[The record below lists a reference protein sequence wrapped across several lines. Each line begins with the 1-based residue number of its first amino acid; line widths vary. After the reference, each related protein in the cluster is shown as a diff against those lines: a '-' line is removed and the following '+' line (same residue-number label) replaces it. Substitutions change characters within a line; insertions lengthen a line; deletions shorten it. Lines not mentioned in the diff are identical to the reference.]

1 MKEKRNL
8 HLKVQELCDCY
19 ATTDPLKE
27 MSVVGKD
34 KDPEEAAL
42 KWLALA
48 ALHGVGHNAKE
59 ITIRRNQK
67 GEVKVLA
74 KYRETELP
82 SPGADVGRRIMAAV
96 REITH
101 IEGDKGKT
109 PLALGMRNDSL
120 ELKVKI
126 KVQGAHEKVRIE
138 FPK

>member
-27 MSVVGKD
+27 MSLVAKD
-34 KDPEEAAL
+34 KDLEEAAL
-42 KWLALA
+42 KWVALA
-48 ALHGVGHNAKE
+48 ALHGVNNNAKE
-59 ITIRRNQK
+59 ITLRRNKQ
-67 GEVKVLA
+67 GDVKVLA
-74 KYRETELP
+74 KYRKTELP
-82 SPGADVGRRIMAAV
+82 SPGAEVAQNILSAV

-109 PLALGMRNDSL
+109 LLALGMRNDSL
-120 ELKVKI
+120 ELKVRI
-126 KVQGAHEKVRIE
+126 KVEGELEKVKIE